1 MSAAPRAAR
10 KRAID
15 PWLDKAVAAAT
26 WSLVPLFAGLYGDDL
41 LAFGTRQL
49 QGRGIPA
56 ELLPLAIAFAA
67 WAAALRSA
75 RPFALRLLAPSLVL
89 TGLLGV
95 LSFALALR
103 LQPDQAWMEGIA
115 GAATL
120 LLAGR
125 GLMCLRRVAPA
136 GPAAPGPRRPGD
148 TR

>member
-1 MSAAPRAAR
+1 MSPAPHTAR

-15 PWLDKAVAAAT
+15 PWRDKAVAAAT

-49 QGRGIPA
+49 HGHGIPA
-56 ELLPLAIAFAA
+56 ELLPLAIVFAL
-67 WAAALRSA
+67 WAAALRAA
-75 RPFALRLLAPSLVL
+75 RPFALRLLAPSLLL

-103 LQPDQAWMEGIA
+103 LQPDQAWMEAIA

-120 LLAGR
+120 LLAGW
-125 GLMCLRRVAPA
+125 GLRCLRRAAPA
-136 GPAAPGPRRPGD
+136 GPAAPGRQRNGGD
-148 TR
+148 R